1 VTVGENLRNLGS
13 NLKRA
18 ARVIFLSLCILAAST
33 SFAETEDNS
42 AISSAESEQADLVSR
57 EPAATR
63 KGGSN
68 RQRSNP
74 RNQAAKKSVPKAENL
89 EVSKIEVKGN
99 RKIETD
105 AILARLVTKVGE
117 PFSSEKVR
125 QDVAALFAAGY
136 FYDIQVDREIRN
148 GRVELTYRVVEKP
161 SLVEIHFSGNK
172 EVGTDDLKEAAGLKA
187 YEILNMTKV
196 REAAEKIQKL
206 YEDKGYF
213 LARVTPRIET
223 VVEGESVKLTFD
235 IQENDKVKVMRITFL
250 GNKHIPDGRL
260 KSLMQTQEGGFFSF
274 VTGSGAYKQDTFDRD
289 LQVLQYVGYFNEGFL
304 LAKFDRPQV
313 YVTPDKKG
321 IYITIRVDE
330 GERFKIGTIDF
341 AGDLLFDRDELFETV
356 ESRASDWFNHERLL
370 KDLRSLQAKY
380 GDLGYAYANII
391 PRMRFREQDREVDI
405 TFEIDKGNK
414 VYFGRI
420 NVIGNTRTRD
430 KVIRRE
436 LAIREGEL
444 YNETRKRESMDN
456 VRRLGFFDEVNFNAK
471 TPPDNPDVM
480 DIDIVVKERNTGTI
494 QVGAG
499 YSTYS
504 QFIFNGQVNQ
514 INLFGRGQRLGL
526 SVDLSSNQSLFNFN
540 FTEPYFMD
548 TEWSVG
554 VDAYQSRRLLQEYR
568 ETKKGGALRLG
579 HPLAKYLRGYLRY
592 KLDETEIDL
601 DETYGDPTL
610 FPTGKGEPGSP
621 NGLTS
626 SATVTL
632 EYDKRND
639 RYAPTDGVYSSA
651 SLEYAGLGGDL
662 HYTKG
667 IATARWYKRAVWEL
681 VVRNNLTYGFV
692 RANPGAASELP
703 PYNELFLL
711 GGANSL
717 RGYSWFTVGKK
728 KLSERRRKCY
738 TGETPATDPFC
749 KPFPKVDDPN
759 EAIRKAMVPYG
770 GTQQLYYQFEIEFPL
785 VTEAGIKGVVFY
797 DIGLADDDIIWSEF
811 RQDYG
816 FGFRWFSPIGPL
828 RFEWGFPIDRRDD
841 ERAVEFSFAIGSP
854 F

>member
-1 VTVGENLRNLGS
+1 M
-13 NLKRA
+13 KRA
-18 ARVIFLSLCILAAST
+18 TLAIFLSVLIVAASSPS
-33 SFAETEDNS
+33 SFAQMDEGGTSSSPSVEDERLS
-42 AISSAESEQADLVSR
+42 ESGER
-57 EPAATR
+57 EPAAR
-63 KGGSN
+63 RNRQSN
-68 RQRSNP
+68 RRSRQNNSN
-74 RNQAAKKSVPKAENL
+74 RTSLNEASDL
-89 EVSKIEVKGN
+89 EVSKIVVKGN

-105 AILARLVTKVGE
+105 AILARLVTKIGE
-117 PFSSEKVR
+117 PFSRDKVR
-125 QDVAALFAAGY
+125 QDVEALFGAGY
-136 FYDIQVDREIRN
+136 FYDIKVDRQVRGN
-148 GRVELTYRVVEKP
+148 QVELTYIVVEKP
-161 SLVEIHFSGNK
+161 SVVEIHFTGNK
-172 EVGTDDLKEAAGLKA
+172 DVGIDDVKEAAGLKA
-187 YEILNMTKV
+187 YEILDMNKI
-196 REAAEKIQKL
+196 REATEKIQKL

-213 LARVTPRIET
+213 LAKVTPRIET

-235 IQENDKVKVMRITFL
+235 IQENDKVKVKRITFL
-250 GNKHIPDGRL
+250 GNRHIPDGRL

-274 VTGSGAYKQDTFDRD
+274 VTGSGAYKQDAFDRD
-289 LQVLQYVGYFNEGFL
+289 LQVIQYMGYFNEGYVQARL
-304 LAKFDRPQV
+304 DRPQV

-321 IYITIRVDE
+321 IYITFRVEE
-330 GERFKIGTIDF
+330 GERFKVGTIDF
-341 AGDLLFDRDELFETV
+341 AGDLLFDQEELFE
-356 ESRASDWFNHERLL
+356 AIKIDDQDWYNHEATLS
-370 KDLRSLQAKY
+370 DLRNLQAKY

-391 PRMRFREQDREVDI
+391 PRIRMRDKDREVDV

-444 YNETRKRESMDN
+444 YNETRKRESIEN
-456 VRRLGFFDEVNFNAK
+456 VQRLGFFDEVNFNSK
-471 TPPDNPDVM
+471 TPPDNADVM
-480 DIDIVVKERNTGTI
+480 DIDIVVKERNTGTL

-514 INLFGRGQRLGL
+514 INLFGRGQRLGI

-540 FTEPYFMD
+540 FTEPYFLD
-548 TEWSVG
+548 TEWTVG
-554 VDAYQSRRLLQEYR
+554 VDAYQSRRILQEYT
-568 ETKKGGALRLG
+568 ETKKGGAVRLG

-592 KLDETEIDL
+592 KLDETEINL
-601 DETYGDPTL
+601 DGTYGDPTL
-610 FPTGKGEPGSP
+610 FPTQKGQPGSP

-639 RYAPTDGVYSSA
+639 RFAPTAGVYSSA

-662 HYTKG
+662 NYTKG
-667 IATARWYKRAVWEL
+667 IVTGRWYKKAFWEF
-681 VVRNNLTYGFV
+681 VVRNNLTYGFI
-692 RANPGAASELP
+692 RPNPGSPNDTP

-728 KLSERRRKCY
+728 AFSQKRYDCY
-738 TGETPATDPFC
+738 TGTTPATDPFC
-749 KPFPKVDDPN
+749 KPFPQAGSSD
-759 EAIRKAMVPYG
+759 EARRKSMVPYG
-770 GTQQLYYQFEIEFPL
+770 GTQQLFYQFEVEFPL

-797 DIGLADDDIIWSEF
+797 DIGIADDDIIWSEF

-828 RFEWGFPIDRRDD
+828 RFEWGFPIDRRPD